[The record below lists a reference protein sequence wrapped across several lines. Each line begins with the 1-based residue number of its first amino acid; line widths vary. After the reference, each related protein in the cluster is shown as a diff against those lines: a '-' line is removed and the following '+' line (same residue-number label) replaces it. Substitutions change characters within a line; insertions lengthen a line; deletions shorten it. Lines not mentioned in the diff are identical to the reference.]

1 MGRIQLTM
9 SRLIVVVLVL
19 VFTPARANLFAPPPV
34 TDADLQQIAGTLEMF
49 VDELP
54 HMPKINGYTVGVDG
68 TNNPK
73 HLTIGM
79 YQKKWKFHRDIPASN
94 VFVYGTC
101 RDSAT
106 FPGPTIEAIK
116 GVTTYITW
124 LNHLPLTHI
133 LPWDPTVPTATPTIG
148 GVPTVVHL
156 HGGVHEPAS
165 DGSAFAWFTNQFRER
180 GSAWSRRT
188 YTYTNVQH
196 AGNLWY
202 HDHALGLTRE
212 NLLAGL
218 LGMYVIRDPALEAPL
233 NLPSGEE
240 FDRHLV
246 IADRSFYSDGSIF
259 MNSTGNVPYI
269 HPQWQP
275 EYFGEV
281 MTVNGKAWPFL
292 AVQRRRYR
300 FRIINVSNA
309 RYLNLN
315 FSNGLNFTVIGSD
328 TSYLPAPIVTPT
340 LLLSPAEIFDVIVD
354 FNTTTT
360 NETILQND
368 AHYPYPN
375 GTAAGPLHQTIM
387 KFSISPNQPITPD
400 NSTIPTT
407 LINYPTSLSPTL
419 TRYIT
424 MYEYLTPS
432 NQSTHLSINGLRL
445 EDPATEI
452 PVTGSTELWEVINLT
467 GDDHPLHLHLAM
479 FQATTTVALVD
490 PDVFVACMNVSN
502 DAVACNIT
510 GHATGNVT
518 NVPEHEKAWKNVVK
532 IAPMSMTTVIVKFN
546 LVEGDKPYPFDATAK
561 PDYVYHCHINAGTE
575 IH

>member
-1 MGRIQLTM
+1 MEIPPRHPGLE
-9 SRLIVVVLVL
+9 RLRLRHMQRL
-19 VFTPARANLFAPPPV
+19 RHLPRPNHRGHQRRHHLRHLAQPPPSH
-34 TDADLQQIAGTLEMF
+34 
-49 VDELP
+49 P
-54 HMPKINGYTVGVDG
+54 HPPLGPNR
-68 TNNPK
+68 P
-73 HLTIGM
+73 
-79 YQKKWKFHRDIPASN
+79 HRHPHHRRRPHRRPPPRRCPR
-94 VFVYGTC
+94 T
-101 RDSAT
+101 RQRRQR
-106 FPGPTIEAIK
+106 
-116 GVTTYITW
+116 
-124 LNHLPLTHI
+124 LR
-133 LPWDPTVPTATPTIG
+133 
-148 GVPTVVHL
+148 VVHQPL
-156 HGGVHEPAS
+156 P
-165 DGSAFAWFTNQFRER
+165 RE
-180 GSAWSRRT
+180 GWAWSRST

-275 EYFGEV
+275 EYFGEA

-292 AVQRRRYR
+292 AVQRRKYR

-354 FNTTTT
+354 FNATTT

-368 AHYPYPN
+368 SPYPYPN
-375 GTAAGPLHQTIM
+375 GTPAGPLHQTIM

-407 LINYPTSLSPTL
+407 LINYPTSLSPTV

-445 EDPATEI
+445 EDPATET

-479 FQATTTVALVD
+479 FQATKTVALVD

-510 GHATGNVT
+510 GHATGKVT

-546 LVEGDKPYPFDATAK
+546 LVEGDKPYPFDATSK
-561 PDYVYHCHINAGTE
+561 PDYVYHCHILDHEDNAMIRPLKLVAPLLSAE
-575 IH
+575 